1 MNVALRT
8 PMTREEFFAWAE
20 VQDGRYEFDGF
31 QPVPM
36 TGGTLGHSRLIRNI
50 NRQLANRLARK
61 SCEALGP
68 EAGVATIGATVRYP
82 DAVVTCTPFSDRD
95 RVIPNPVIVF
105 EVVSPS
111 SVRTDRI
118 VKLREYQAVPTI
130 RRYIIVESDAAA
142 VTVFS
147 REHLSEAFSATGL
160 GEDDSLPLPEIGIE
174 IPVAEIY
181 EKTLPDGS

>member
-8 PMTREEFFAWAE
+8 PMTQEEFFAWAE

-31 QPVPM
+31 QPVAM

-50 NRQLANRLARK
+50 NRQLANRLAGT

-68 EAGVATIGATVRYP
+68 EAGIATIGATVRYP

-111 SVRTDRI
+111 SIRTDRV
-118 VKLREYQAVPTI
+118 VKLREYHAVPTI
-130 RRYIIVESDAAA
+130 RCYIIIESDAAA
-142 VTVFS
+142 ITVFS
-147 REHLSEAFSATGL
+147 REHPNETFKAAGLADDAILS
-160 GEDDSLPLPEIGIE
+160 LPEIGIE

-181 EKTLPDGS
+181 EGLVFSKQ